1 MVKRLSRAWTYCC
14 SQADNALSPRAV
26 RGLLYGAWLMIS
38 VRFVLT
44 VGVVIFVVVVGG
56 LVGGLSI
63 WGGVTSALELT
74 RSAQSQQTTRLA
86 EKVNEFALRVEQDVL
101 TMTGVLSEN
110 AQDLENRAVIQ
121 VLKPFAINKEY
132 LNDIT
137 LVRKNRTNVWVG
149 NWRGQITAELNIEL
163 DEEAYRYA
171 IRGKPGDGT
180 EGFHD
185 LYLEPT
191 DRRPVIIYMKHFAD
205 CCGTAIGTLYLD
217 LGLTTLSSALSQ
229 DQGKDHRSVFV
240 FDKSGLVIAHP
251 SLIGEHAYK
260 VFSRLPRVSDF
271 DDPVATAVYKKISSV
286 GTDFQDIEV
295 QDETWLVSIARIQNI
310 GDKAWY
316 AVSVVPRRVVLG
328 PMMDRALVVGVIGL
342 LILFAAVAIAWVMGR
357 SISMPVSRLAFA
369 ADAVRTLNIEMPTE
383 QISRF
388 AELNSAEQAF
398 RAMLTG
404 LEVFIRYVPKNLVRR
419 LIQLES
425 KGRGVEAEEREVTI
439 LFTDIAG
446 YTSISDGMDPKE
458 LAGLLNSYFE
468 VLVQPVTT
476 RGGTVDK
483 FIGDALM
490 AFWNAPDEQD
500 DHADLALTAAL
511 EIQKVTQAFN
521 HERVAKGE
529 KPLVT
534 RIGVHTGRVLVG
546 NIGAS
551 ERMNYTI
558 VGDAVNTTARLE
570 ALGKDIGETLC
581 ISGDTRDAARIDCVW
596 REVHR
601 VTLRGRS
608 QETQVYSIDQ

>member
-1 MVKRLSRAWTYCC
+1 MT
-14 SQADNALSPRAV
+14 
-26 RGLLYGAWLMIS
+26 S

-44 VGVVIFVVVVGG
+44 IGVVIFVTVVGG

-74 RSAQSQQTTRLA
+74 RSAQSQQTAKLA
-86 EKVNEFALRVEQDVL
+86 ETVNAFVRRVEQDVL
-101 TMTGVLSEN
+101 TIADVVGESTQS
-110 AQDLENRAVIQ
+110 LENRAVIR
-121 VLKPFAINKEY
+121 VLKPFARNKEY

-137 LVRKNRTNVWVG
+137 LVRKDRTNVWVG
-149 NWRGQITAELNIEL
+149 RWRGRITEELNIEL
-163 DEEAYRYA
+163 DEEDYRYA
-171 IRGKPGDGT
+171 LRGKPGDGT
-180 EGFHD
+180 EGFD
-185 LYLEPT
+185 DIYLEAI
-191 DRRPVIIYMKHFAD
+191 DKRPVVSYTKHFSD
-205 CCGTAIGTLYLD
+205 CCGTPVGTLYLD
-217 LGLTTLSSALSQ
+217 IGLTTLSSALSL

-240 FDKSGLVIAHP
+240 FDSSGAVIAHP
-251 SLIGEHAYK
+251 SLIGEDAYK
-260 VFSRLPRVSDF
+260 VFHRLPRISDLK
-271 DDPVATAVYKKISSV
+271 DPVATAVHTEIGNK
-286 GTDFQDIEV
+286 GTKFYDIEV
-295 QDETWLVSIARIQNI
+295 RDEIWLVSVARIQGI

-328 PMMDRALVVGVIGL
+328 PMIDRALLVGIIGL
-342 LILFAAVAIAWVMGR
+342 CILFAAVAIAWVMGR
-357 SISMPVSRLAFA
+357 SISTPVSRLALA
-369 ADAVRTLNIEMPTE
+369 ADAVRTLDIEMPTE
-383 QISRF
+383 RVSRF
-388 AELNSAEQAF
+388 SELNSAEQAF

-458 LAGLLNSYFE
+458 LADLLNNYFE
-468 VLVQPVTT
+468 VLVQPVTAQ
-476 RGGTVDK
+476 GGTVDK

-500 DHADLALTAAL
+500 DHADLALAAAL

-521 HERVAKGE
+521 NERVAKGE

-581 ISGDTRDAARIDCVW
+581 ISSDTREAARADYVW

-608 QETQVYSIDQ
+608 QETHVYSIDQ

>member
-1 MVKRLSRAWTYCC
+1 MT
-14 SQADNALSPRAV
+14 
-26 RGLLYGAWLMIS
+26 S

-44 VGVVIFVVVVGG
+44 IGVVIFVTVVGG

-74 RSAQSQQTTRLA
+74 RSAQSQQTAKLA
-86 EKVNEFALRVEQDVL
+86 ETVNAFVRRVEQDVL
-101 TMTGVLSEN
+101 TIADVVGESTQS
-110 AQDLENRAVIQ
+110 LENRAVIR
-121 VLKPFAINKEY
+121 VLKPFARNKEY

-137 LVRKNRTNVWVG
+137 LVRKDRTNVWVG
-149 NWRGQITAELNIEL
+149 RWRGRITEELNIEL
-163 DEEAYRYA
+163 DEEDYRYA
-171 IRGKPGDGT
+171 LRGKPGDGT
-180 EGFHD
+180 EGFD
-185 LYLEPT
+185 DIYLEAI
-191 DRRPVIIYMKHFAD
+191 DKRPVVSYTKHFSD
-205 CCGTAIGTLYLD
+205 CCGTPVGTLYLD
-217 LGLTTLSSALSQ
+217 IGLTTLSSALSL

-240 FDKSGLVIAHP
+240 FDSSGAVIAHP
-251 SLIGEHAYK
+251 SLIGEDAYK
-260 VFSRLPRVSDF
+260 VFHRLPRISDLK
-271 DDPVATAVYKKISSV
+271 DPVATAVHTEIGNK
-286 GTDFQDIEV
+286 GTKFYDIEV
-295 QDETWLVSIARIQNI
+295 RDEIWLVSVARIQSI

-328 PMMDRALVVGVIGL
+328 PMIDRALLVGIIGL
-342 LILFAAVAIAWVMGR
+342 CILFAAVAIAWVMGR
-357 SISMPVSRLAFA
+357 SISTPVSRLALA
-369 ADAVRTLNIEMPTE
+369 ADAVRTLDIEMPTE
-383 QISRF
+383 RVSRF
-388 AELNSAEQAF
+388 SELNSAEQAF

-458 LAGLLNSYFE
+458 LADLLNNYFE
-468 VLVQPVTT
+468 VLVQPVTAQ
-476 RGGTVDK
+476 GGTVDK

-500 DHADLALTAAL
+500 DHADRALTTAL
-511 EIQKVTQAFN
+511 DIQKVTDAFN
-521 HERVAKGE
+521 HERAAKGK

-581 ISGDTRDAARIDCVW
+581 ISSDTREAARADYVW

-608 QETQVYSIDQ
+608 QETHVYSIDQ

>member
-1 MVKRLSRAWTYCC
+1 MT
-14 SQADNALSPRAV
+14 
-26 RGLLYGAWLMIS
+26 S

-44 VGVVIFVVVVGG
+44 VGVAIFVIVVGG

-74 RSAQSQQTTRLA
+74 RSAQRQQTANLA
-86 EKVNEFALRVEQDVL
+86 ETVRAFVRRVEQDVL
-101 TMTGVLSEN
+101 TITEVLSESS
-110 AQDLENRAVIQ
+110 QDLENLAVIH
-121 VLKPFAINKEY
+121 VLKPFARNKEY

-149 NWRGQITAELNIEL
+149 NWEGQITAELNIEL
-163 DEEAYRYA
+163 SEEDYRYA
-171 IRGKPGDGT
+171 IRGTPGDGT
-180 EGFHD
+180 EGFED
-185 LYLEPT
+185 IYLEAI
-191 DRRPVIIYMKHFAD
+191 DNRPVVSYTKHFFD
-205 CCGTAIGTLYLD
+205 CCGTPAGTLYLD
-217 LGLTTLSSALSQ
+217 IGLTTLSSALSQ
-229 DQGKDHRSVFV
+229 DQGKNHRSVFI
-240 FDKSGLVIAHP
+240 FDSSGVVIAHP
-251 SLIGEHAYK
+251 SLIGEDAYK
-260 VFSRLPRVSDF
+260 VFHRLPRITDLN
-271 DDPVATAVYKKISSV
+271 DPVASAVHMEIRSK
-286 GTDFQDIEV
+286 GTNFHDIEV
-295 QDETWLVSIARIQNI
+295 QDQIWLVSVAQIQDI

-328 PMMDRALVVGVIGL
+328 PMIDRARLVGIIGL
-342 LILFAAVAIAWVMGR
+342 LILFAAVAIAWIMGR
-357 SISMPVSRLAFA
+357 SISTPVSRLALA

-383 QISRF
+383 RVSRF
-388 AELNSAEQAF
+388 SELNSAEQAF
-398 RAMLTG
+398 RAMLAG
-404 LEVFIRYVPKNLVRR
+404 LEVFIRYVPKNLVHR

-458 LAGLLNSYFE
+458 LAGLLNNYFE
-468 VLVQPVTT
+468 VLVQPVTA

-511 EIQKVTQAFN
+511 EIQKVTQVFN

-581 ISGDTRDAARIDCVW
+581 ISGDTRDAARIDYVW

-601 VTLRGRS
+601 VALRGRS
-608 QETQVYSIDQ
+608 QETQVYSIVAR